1 MRTDFRH
8 LLTLSIGILLLAGC
22 SAKVGPKDGA
32 VDQARKVAQL
42 EREVDRLTI
51 EIEEAR
57 ADLEAAASAG
67 LVEVDM
73 AALPRPHAVVS
84 ANGSTVRRSDDA
96 AELRW
101 RIRSEDAR
109 GRFLQTSG
117 PVLVEAV
124 AIGDQGDAVELGRWE
139 IDAARWREGLREGF
153 MGTAYAIDVP
163 LDDALPTNARSILA
177 RVSVS
182 DVRLES
188 PLRLETEIPI
198 IDLDGR
204 EPEKR

>member
-1 MRTDFRH
+1 M
-8 LLTLSIGILLLAGC
+8 
-22 SAKVGPKDGA
+22 
-32 VDQARKVAQL
+32 
-42 EREVDRLTI
+42 
-51 EIEEAR
+51 
-57 ADLEAAASAG
+57 
-67 LVEVDM
+67 
-73 AALPRPHAVVS
+73 
-84 ANGSTVRRSDDA
+84 
-96 AELRW
+96 
-101 RIRSEDAR
+101 
-109 GRFLQTSG
+109 
-117 PVLVEAV
+117 EAV

-198 IDLDGR
+198 IDLDGS
-204 EPEKR
+204 EADKR

>member
-1 MRTDFRH
+1 MRTDLRNP
-8 LLTLSIGILLLAGC
+8 LPLSIVILLLTGC

-32 VDQARKVAQL
+32 VNQARKVAEL

-51 EIEEAR
+51 EIEKTR
-57 ADLEAAASAG
+57 SRLEALSREG
-67 LVEVDM
+67 GVDVDPT
-73 AALPRPHAVVS
+73 ALPRPHALVTASGS
-84 ANGSTVRRSDDA
+84 AVRRSEDGS
-96 AELRW
+96 ELRW
-101 RIRSEDAR
+101 RIRSEDLR

-124 AIGDQGDAVELGRWE
+124 AIGDEGDAVELGSWE
-139 IDAARWREGLREGF
+139 IDSARWGDGLREGF

-163 LDDALPTNARSILA
+163 LDDALPANASRILA

-198 IDLDGR
+198 VDSSR
-204 EPEKR
+204 RKAEK